1 MMRKSSVFY
10 ETQFLSL
17 AQALEGFGRIRFQT
31 GNYEQ
36 LIQKTYDLLSAE
48 FATKLLGDRSEF
60 IERVKQTRNFLTH
73 LGGPKK
79 SEVVEEPKE
88 LFLLNQRLQA
98 FLRCVMLIDLGIS
111 EDELREPIL
120 YQAHRWW

>member
-1 MMRKSSVFY
+1 MMRKSSVFD

-36 LIQKTYDLLSAE
+36 LI
-48 FATKLLGDRSEF
+48 
-60 IERVKQTRNFLTH
+60 QTRNFLTH